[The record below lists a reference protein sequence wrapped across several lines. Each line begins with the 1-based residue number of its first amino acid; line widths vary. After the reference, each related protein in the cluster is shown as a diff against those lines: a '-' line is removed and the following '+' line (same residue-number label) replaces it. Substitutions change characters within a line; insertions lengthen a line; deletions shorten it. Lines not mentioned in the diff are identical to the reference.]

1 MTAIAKILCLEE
13 ILDTI
18 SRVFVRGGGGGGGGG
33 GIVRIGH
40 FDEEDFLP
48 GEGNLRRCD
57 FGNSQ
62 IFQS

>member
-1 MTAIAKILCLEE
+1 M
-13 ILDTI
+13 
-18 SRVFVRGGGGGGGGG
+18 GGGGWGV
-33 GIVRIGH
+33 VRIGH

-57 FGNSQ
+57 FSNSQ